1 MKEFK
6 QIFNFKITNDER
18 KFNDLNV
25 NIMKYKT
32 NNLLIYNIAVGFF
45 VTILILSTISFMYV
59 LMN

>member
-6 QIFNFKITNDER
+6 QIFNFKITNDEI
-18 KFNDLNV
+18 KFNDLII
-25 NIMKYKT
+25 NILKYKT

-45 VTILILSTISFMYV
+45 VSILILSTISFMYV